1 MCTTLEKSIAL
12 CAMHYNCSLVIIAG
26 CYYQNNKMNANIV
39 FRKLFVG
46 LSFSFAIILL
56 TPLGIDNVYS
66 QSIPLTNN
74 RTTAQQHAEHII
86 DNLVISEHIPI
97 TGQLASGDYIL
108 LMDFTP
114 FVTSIEGHSHI
125 ALKVP
130 CNEDGKSKV
139 AIVAGIAP
147 NLNTLDIGNAINNGT
162 LDGNSLDLS
171 DEGNTCLYHT
181 ELPNN
186 ISDIALVNT
195 SNQTLNFNEGGYPSI
210 TVSAHGTAIQH
221 MAASTM
227 TMTNQTSATPS

>member
-1 MCTTLEKSIAL
+1 
-12 CAMHYNCSLVIIAG
+12 
-26 CYYQNNKMNANIV
+26 MNPSKI
-39 FRKLFVG
+39 FRELFVG
-46 LSFSFAIILL
+46 LTIWSAIILL
-56 TPLGIDNVYS
+56 TLPAGMDDVDS
-66 QSIPLTNN
+66 QLISPTKNS
-74 RTTAQQHAEHII
+74 TVQQHAEHIL
-86 DNLVISEHIPI
+86 DNLVISEHIPL
-97 TGQLASGDYIL
+97 TGVLASGDYIL

-130 CNEDGKSKV
+130 CNEDGTSKV
-139 AIVAGIAP
+139 TVVTGIAP

-171 DEGNTCLYHT
+171 DEGNSCLYHA

-195 SNQTLNFNEGGYPSI
+195 SNQTLNFNEGGYSSV

-221 MAASTM
+221 LAAPTTM
-227 TMTNQTSATPS
+227 TMTNQTSATTP

>member
-1 MCTTLEKSIAL
+1 
-12 CAMHYNCSLVIIAG
+12 
-26 CYYQNNKMNANIV
+26 MNPSKI
-39 FRKLFVG
+39 FRELFVG
-46 LSFSFAIILL
+46 LTVSSAIILL
-56 TPLGIDNVYS
+56 TLSGMDSTYTQTMS
-66 QSIPLTNN
+66 MSTTSNN
-74 RTTAQQHAEHII
+74 SNNTVQQHAEHIL
-86 DNLVISEHIPI
+86 DNLVISEHIPL

-130 CNEDGKSKV
+130 CNEDGTSKV
-139 AIVAGIAP
+139 TVVAGIAP
-147 NLNTLDIGNAINNGT
+147 NLNTLNIGNAINNGT
-162 LDGNSLDLS
+162 LDGDSLDLS
-171 DEGNTCLYHT
+171 DEGNSCLYHA

-221 MAASTM
+221 IAAPTM
-227 TMTNQTSATPS
+227 MNQTSTTAP

>member
-1 MCTTLEKSIAL
+1 
-12 CAMHYNCSLVIIAG
+12 
-26 CYYQNNKMNANIV
+26 MNPSKI
-39 FRKLFVG
+39 FRELFVG
-46 LSFSFAIILL
+46 LTVSSAIILL
-56 TPLGIDNVYS
+56 TLSGMDSTYTQTMS
-66 QSIPLTNN
+66 MSTTSNN
-74 RTTAQQHAEHII
+74 SNNTVQQHAEHIL
-86 DNLVISEHIPI
+86 DNLVISEHIPL

-130 CNEDGKSKV
+130 CNEDGTPKV
-139 AIVAGIAP
+139 TVVAGIAP
-147 NLNTLDIGNAINNGT
+147 NLNTLNIGNAINNGT
-162 LDGNSLDLS
+162 LDGDSLDLS
-171 DEGNTCLYHT
+171 DEGYSCLYHA

-221 MAASTM
+221 IAAPTM
-227 TMTNQTSATPS
+227 MNQTSTTAP

>member
-1 MCTTLEKSIAL
+1 
-12 CAMHYNCSLVIIAG
+12 
-26 CYYQNNKMNANIV
+26 MNPSKI
-39 FRKLFVG
+39 FKELSVG
-46 LSFSFAIILL
+46 FTISSAIILL
-56 TPLGIDNVYS
+56 TLPAMENAYTQTMS
-66 QSIPLTNN
+66 MSPTNN
-74 RTTAQQHAEHII
+74 SSNNTAQQHAEHII
-86 DNLVISEHIPI
+86 DNLVISEHIPL

-130 CNEDGKSKV
+130 CNEDGTPKV
-139 AIVAGIAP
+139 TIVTGIAP
-147 NLNTLDIGNAINNGT
+147 NLNTLNIGNAINNGT

-171 DEGNTCLYHT
+171 DEGNSCLYHA

-195 SNQTLNFNEGGYPSI
+195 SNQTLNFNEDGYPSV

-221 MAASTM
+221 IGAPT
-227 TMTNQTSATPS
+227 TINQTSTASS

>member
-1 MCTTLEKSIAL
+1 
-12 CAMHYNCSLVIIAG
+12 
-26 CYYQNNKMNANIV
+26 MNPSKI
-39 FRKLFVG
+39 FRELFVG
-46 LSFSFAIILL
+46 LTVSSAIILL
-56 TPLGIDNVYS
+56 TLSGMDSAYTQTMSMSTTSNS
-66 QSIPLTNN
+66 SNN
-74 RTTAQQHAEHII
+74 TAQQHAEHIL
-86 DNLVISEHIPI
+86 DNLVISEHIPL

-130 CNEDGKSKV
+130 CNEDGTSKV
-139 AIVAGIAP
+139 TVVAGIAP
-147 NLNTLDIGNAINNGT
+147 NLNTLNIGNAINNGT
-162 LDGNSLDLS
+162 LDGDSLDLS
-171 DEGNTCLYHT
+171 DEGYSCLYHA

-221 MAASTM
+221 IAAPTM
-227 TMTNQTSATPS
+227 MNQTSTTAP

>member
-1 MCTTLEKSIAL
+1 
-12 CAMHYNCSLVIIAG
+12 
-26 CYYQNNKMNANIV
+26 MNPSKI
-39 FRKLFVG
+39 FRELFVG
-46 LSFSFAIILL
+46 LTVSSAIILL
-56 TPLGIDNVYS
+56 TLSGMDSTYTQTMSMSTTINS
-66 QSIPLTNN
+66 SNN
-74 RTTAQQHAEHII
+74 TVQQHAEHIL
-86 DNLVISEHIPI
+86 DNLVISEHIPL

-130 CNEDGKSKV
+130 CNEDGTSKV
-139 AIVAGIAP
+139 TVVAGIAP
-147 NLNTLDIGNAINNGT
+147 NLNTLNIGNAINNGT
-162 LDGNSLDLS
+162 LDGDSLDLS
-171 DEGNTCLYHT
+171 DEGYSCLYHA

-221 MAASTM
+221 IAAPTM
-227 TMTNQTSATPS
+227 MNQTSTTAP